1 MLVSF
6 RHVCNNG
13 FGNLKIVI
21 RRMATI
27 AYKSLFNQ
35 AQTMKKEY
43 QPPIVEIVQTTV
55 ERGFAA
61 SAAIDNPEEVNE
73 SGDYWS

>member
-1 MLVSF
+1 
-6 RHVCNNG
+6 
-13 FGNLKIVI
+13 
-21 RRMATI
+21 MATI

-35 AQTMKKEY
+35 AQIMKKEY